1 MFDKDLQEF
10 LELEQMAMQDEM
22 KVQELQ
28 LISFKQAVGAD
39 EQLLQKR

>member
-10 LELEQMAMQDEM
+10 LEIEQMAMQDEM

-28 LISFKQAVGAD
+28 LISFNQVVGAD
-39 EQLLQKR
+39 E

>member
-10 LELEQMAMQDEM
+10 LEIEQMAMQDEM

-28 LISFKQAVGAD
+28 LISFNQVVVAD
-39 EQLLQKR
+39 E